1 MEAGLQLVE
10 LGVSGHVRRAPASDA
25 GTIWPSHA
33 RACRAA
39 GWLTYNTRLI
49 RPDTQNVAGGDSC
62 CRCCH
67 TLDGGVRLGRNYA
80 ALTSQKTCF
89 LRLVCQRPEVCEEK
103 IPTSSFFFF
112 IGAKCLNS
120 ANQELII

>member
-10 LGVSGHVRRAPASDA
+10 LRVSGHVRWAPVSDA

-33 RACRAA
+33 RACRAT
-39 GWLTYNTRLI
+39 GWLTYNTCLI
-49 RPDTQNVAGGDSC
+49 RPDTQNVARGDSC

-80 ALTSQKTCF
+80 ALTSQKTCC
-89 LRLVCQRPEVCEEK
+89 LRLVCLWAEV
-103 IPTSSFFFF
+103 
-112 IGAKCLNS
+112 
-120 ANQELII
+120 